1 MLSIIIPVYNSEKYL
16 EECLNSVLNQ
26 TLKDI
31 EIICVN
37 DGSTDNSLKIL
48 ENIAA
53 QDLRVRIINQENK
66 GQGNARNAGLEAA
79 NGDYVGFVDSDD
91 FISPDFYE
99 KLYSYNDDII
109 LSTRRQYY
117 ENGKFRSKNF
127 KVKDKKSIILKN
139 ANIYNKIY
147 RKEFL
152 INNDIKFYGKTNI
165 AEDNYFSVKA
175 LLKAESIKI
184 IKGGA
189 YYYRVVSNSTI
200 HKTLTRE
207 DFIILD
213 IMQRIKS
220 FNPLSKIID
229 TKINQELNIF
239 YKRLNPDLQK
249 IFREEAK
256 KMFPNVKLKEKFSL
270 KLFSRLCL

>member
-99 KLYSYNDDII
+99 KLYLYNDDII

-139 ANIYNKIY
+139 AEI
-147 RKEFL
+147 E
-152 INNDIKFYGKTNI
+152 G
-165 AEDNYFSVKA
+165 
-175 LLKAESIKI
+175 
-184 IKGGA
+184 
-189 YYYRVVSNSTI
+189 
-200 HKTLTRE
+200 
-207 DFIILD
+207 
-213 IMQRIKS
+213 
-220 FNPLSKIID
+220 
-229 TKINQELNIF
+229 
-239 YKRLNPDLQK
+239 
-249 IFREEAK
+249 
-256 KMFPNVKLKEKFSL
+256 
-270 KLFSRLCL
+270 